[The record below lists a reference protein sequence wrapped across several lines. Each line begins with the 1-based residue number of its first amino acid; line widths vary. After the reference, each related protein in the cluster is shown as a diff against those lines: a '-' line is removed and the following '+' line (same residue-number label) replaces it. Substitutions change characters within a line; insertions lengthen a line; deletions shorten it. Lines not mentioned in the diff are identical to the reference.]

1 MKSSNEQT
9 LKVLQDNV
17 SGVITQINV
26 IRSSTS
32 TILTEQKEIKSQ
44 VTKFEESTSINEK
57 KKYWKR
63 TSTKLNIPK

>member
-44 VTKFEESTSINEK
+44 VTKFEESASINEK
-57 KKYWKR
+57 KKILEAD
-63 TSTKLNIPK
+63 LNKVKHT